1 MVNQAG
7 IINGEN
13 PLVSEMESRYLDP
26 MPKQRITNL
35 AQQYVERSNRHIL
48 DDVFPLFE
56 VHATYHTSQFG
67 AFEGI
72 ESIKKMMS
80 GFFMKFP
87 DVHWAVE
94 TYTLESDD
102 TVVFNFVMKGTDRE
116 TGNKIERHGRERIRF
131 SEAGFIVY
139 VEVDVLTQA

>member
-94 TYTLESDD
+94 TYTPESDD

-116 TGNKIERHGRERIRF
+116 TGNKIERHGRESIRF

>member
-13 PLVSEMESRYLDP
+13 PLVSEMESRYLEP

-94 TYTLESDD
+94 TYTPESDD

-116 TGNKIERHGRERIRF
+116 TGNKIERHGRESIRF